1 MASNTNIVGELV
13 YTSLSAPPER
23 YQDVYR
29 STLEP
34 ILLARPGLILAM
46 AGVVT
51 ASTDQPSATVVS
63 LVNWESV
70 DAHVAFIAGPAAKP
84 FFEASMPLMSA
95 APTVEHYGISVLR
108 TLAVESRHARLLKA
122 SNDSD
127 RELLAKIHEKHV
139 ATEGAD
145 MAAISDCVEDASL
158 KTLILFSNSDKF
170 DAVADVSSGGT
181 SIKSFTIEWYARG
194 VKSE

>member
-1 MASNTNIVGELV
+1 MASNTTIVGELV
-13 YTSLSAPPER
+13 YTSLSVPPKQ

-29 STLEP
+29 SVLEP
-34 ILLARPGLILAM
+34 ILMARPGLILAM

-70 DAHVAFIAGPAAKP
+70 DAHMAFIAGPAAKP

-95 APTVEHYGISVLR
+95 APTVEHYGISVLQSP
-108 TLAVESRHARLLKA
+108 AVESRYTRLLKA
-122 SNDSD
+122 TNESD
-127 RELLAKIHEKHV
+127 KELLAKIYEQHV

-145 MAAISDCVEDASL
+145 MAAISDCAEDASL
-158 KTLILFSNSDKF
+158 RTLILFSNSDKF
-170 DAVADVSSGGT
+170 EAAADVSNGGT
-181 SIKSFTIEWYARG
+181 SLKSFTVEWYARG
-194 VKSE
+194 VRNE

>member
-1 MASNTNIVGELV
+1 MASNTIVGELV
-13 YTSLSAPPER
+13 YTSLSVPHEQ

-51 ASTDQPSATVVS
+51 TSTDQQSPNVVS

-95 APTVEHYGISVLR
+95 APTVEHYGINVLR
-108 TLAVESRHARLLKA
+108 TPAVESRYTSLLKA
-122 SNDSD
+122 TNEKD

-139 ATEGAD
+139 AIEGTD

-158 KTLILFSNSDKF
+158 RTLILFSNSDKF
-170 DAVADVSSGGT
+170 EAAADVTSGGT

-194 VKSE
+194 ARRE

>member
-1 MASNTNIVGELV
+1 MASTTNIVGELV
-13 YTSLSAPPER
+13 YTSLSVPPKQ

-29 STLEP
+29 NTLEP

-51 ASTDQPSATVVS
+51 ASTDQKSPSVVS
-63 LVNWESV
+63 LVNWECV

-95 APTVEHYGISVLR
+95 APIVEHYGISVLR
-108 TLAVESRHARLLKA
+108 TPAVESRYTRLLKA
-122 SNDSD
+122 TNDSD
-127 RELLAKIHEKHV
+127 RELLARIYEKHV
-139 ATEGAD
+139 ATEGTD

-170 DAVADVSSGGT
+170 EATADVSNGGT

-194 VKSE
+194 VRSE

>member
-13 YTSLSAPPER
+13 YTSLSVPPEQ

-46 AGVVT
+46 AGIVT
-51 ASTDQPSATVVS
+51 ASTDQQTPSVVS

-84 FFEASMPLMSA
+84 FFEASVPLMSA
-95 APTVEHYGISVLR
+95 APTVEHYGISVLS
-108 TLAVESRHARLLKA
+108 TPAVESPYTHLLKA
-122 SNDSD
+122 TNESD
-127 RELLAKIHEKHV
+127 RELLVTIREKHV

-170 DAVADVSSGGT
+170 EATADVSNGST

-194 VKSE
+194 VRSE

>member
-1 MASNTNIVGELV
+1 MAPKTNIVGELV
-13 YTSLSAPPER
+13 YTSLSVPPKQ

-29 STLEP
+29 NTLEP

-51 ASTDQPSATVVS
+51 TSTDKPSSTMVS

-84 FFEASMPLMSA
+84 FFEASTPLMSA
-95 APTVEHYGISVLR
+95 APTVEHYGINVLG
-108 TLAVESRHARLLKA
+108 TPAVECRYTRLLKA
-122 SNDSD
+122 TDESD
-127 RELLAKIHEKHV
+127 KELLAKVHEKHV
-139 ATEGAD
+139 ATEGAG
-145 MAAISDCVEDASL
+145 MAAISNCAEDASL

-170 DAVADVSSGGT
+170 DAAAGVSNDST
-181 SIKSFTIEWYARG
+181 SIKSFTIKWYARG
-194 VKSE
+194 VKGE